1 MTIKITDIATIE
13 TALAPVDHQGAQMID
28 ARALHGWLGNKD
40 PFHQWMRRRIN
51 EYAFEEGSDFCTNLF
66 KTKGRPRTDYFLT
79 INMAKE
85 LAMVER
91 TAIGKV
97 TRRYFIKMEEAA
109 LERTRTD
116 VAEGTT
122 DKIPL
127 AFMEAMQMQQQINL
141 QILEQLKQ
149 MQAAKADN
157 AVALPA
163 PTAPAKPC
171 LTKDY
176 YTSKEL
182 VGLFQLAGA
191 FPSQTEFTSAS
202 IKLGQRLS
210 MHSRL
215 RKVKIVKD
223 CTGQYPKTLYAREIV
238 EEVLPSIA
246 A

>member
-28 ARALHGWLGNKD
+28 ARALHGWLGPKQRFND
-40 PFHQWMRRRIN
+40 WVRERLSQ
-51 EYAFEEGSDFCTNLF
+51 YAFEEGTDFYCF
-66 KTKGRPRTDYFLT
+66 SSKTGGRPRTDYFLT

-91 TAIGKV
+91 TPIGQM

-109 LERTRTD
+109 LERSRRD

-127 AFMEAMQMQQQINL
+127 AFMEALQMQQQINL

-149 MQAAKADN
+149 MQVAKADN
-157 AVALPA
+157 VVALPEPKA
-163 PTAPAKPC
+163 PVKPD

-191 FPSQTEFTSAS
+191 FPSQSEFTSAS

-223 CTGQYPKTLYAREIV
+223 CTGQYPKTLYAREII

>member
-28 ARALHGWLGNKD
+28 ARALHGWLGPKQRFND
-40 PFHQWMRRRIN
+40 WVRERLSQ
-51 EYAFEEGSDFCTNLF
+51 YAFEEGADFYCF
-66 KTKGRPRTDYFLT
+66 SSKTGGRPRTDYFLT

-91 TAIGKV
+91 TPIGQM

-109 LERTRTD
+109 LERTRID

-149 MQAAKADN
+149 LQAAKAEN
-157 AVALPA
+157 VVALPA
-163 PTAPAKPC
+163 PKSPPV
-171 LTKDY
+171 LEKDFY
-176 YTSKEL
+176 SSRQIVGMFELAGQMPSNKEFNSTSIKVGQELSALSRILKLPMKMDCVGTYPIKKYSKE
-182 VGLFQLAGA
+182 A
-191 FPSQTEFTSAS
+191 
-202 IKLGQRLS
+202 
-210 MHSRL
+210 
-215 RKVKIVKD
+215 
-223 CTGQYPKTLYAREIV
+223 V
-238 EEVLPSIA
+238 EEFIRRRA
-246 A
+246 